1 MHSLAL
7 VVLGARVS
15 PRFQERNRFARAGE
29 ADRKEGPKLVKHL
42 LAGKMGLGTRRS
54 R

>member
-1 MHSLAL
+1 MLSRLA
-7 VVLGARVS
+7 
-15 PRFQERNRFARAGE
+15 FTQERNRYARAGE
-29 ADRKEGPKLVKHL
+29 GDRKEGPKLVKHL